1 MSAKSF
7 DQFVCLAGMPRAG
20 STVLA
25 AILSQNPAIH
35 TEGNSPMCQMMW
47 DTYLSYQDRCS
58 REFASNNKNDM
69 LPKIIGQIPHVY
81 YSDAFQVDVSGKD
94 VSGQDLSG
102 NLPVLPVKRT
112 VVDRCRS
119 WTNECNLNMLR
130 SSVDPQIKVI
140 VMDRPLQDVME
151 SYARLFSTNHMGSAL
166 DQVLPQL
173 LGPGTE
179 PVMRAWELVQGL
191 KASNQKTQEV
201 EDRMSL
207 VRWAKERR
215 SVGDLNNEVGELD
228 VSGVDV
234 SGLDVSGGEIQDI
247 SGNKVEP
254 PIDDLRPNFV
264 GSPPSSPKSTVL
276 RTSDFGSNPYKDMFC
291 FVTYDE
297 LVDNPVDTLKRIYAH
312 CGWEPF
318 EHDFDKIVMKN
329 PEDEK
334 VHGLVGQYTVR
345 EKLVKVVGD
354 SSILPDSVLEKIWE
368 IEGKMQ
374 ITV

>member
-1 MSAKSF
+1 MQSKSF

-35 TEGNSPMCQMMW
+35 TEGNSPMCQLMW

-58 REFASNNKNDM
+58 REFASNGKNDM

-81 YSDAFQVDVSGKD
+81 YSDAFEQDVSGKD
-94 VSGQDLSG
+94 LSN
-102 NLPVLPVKRT
+102 NLPELPANIPTNSYVVFRNIIRDPTEQSSSGSFLNKTRI

-151 SYARLFSTNHMGSAL
+151 SYARLFSANHMGSAL

-179 PVMRAWELVQGL
+179 PVMRAWELV
-191 KASNQKTQEV
+191 
-201 EDRMSL
+201 
-207 VRWAKERR
+207 RWAKAV
-215 SVGDLNNEVGELD
+215 SQEVNTGVD
-228 VSGVDV
+228 ASGVDI
-234 SGLDVSGGEIQDI
+234 SGGKIQDI
-247 SGNKVEP
+247 SGNKVES
-254 PIDDLRPNFV
+254 N
-264 GSPPSSPKSTVL
+264 T
-276 RTSDFGSNPYKDMFC
+276 NPYKDMFC

-297 LVDNPVDTLKRIYAH
+297 LLDSPTETLARIYEH

-318 EHDFDKIVMKN
+318 THDFDHIVMKN

-345 EKLVKVVGD
+345 EKLARTICED
-354 SSILPDSVLEKIWE
+354 NILPDSVLEKIWE

>member
-1 MSAKSF
+1 MSTKSF

-20 STVLA
+20 STLLA

-58 REFASNNKNDM
+58 REFASNGKNDM
-69 LPKIIGQIPHVY
+69 LPKIIGQIPHTY
-81 YSDAFQVDVSGKD
+81 YSDISWANIESVVDNTGK
-94 VSGQDLSG
+94 
-102 NLPVLPVKRT
+102 LPVKKV

-130 SSVDPQIKVI
+130 SAVDPQIKVI
-140 VMDRPLQDVME
+140 VMDRSLQQVME
-151 SYARLFSTNHMGSAL
+151 SYARLFSANHMGTAL

-179 PVMRAWELVQGL
+179 PVMRAWELV
-191 KASNQKTQEV
+191 
-201 EDRMSL
+201 
-207 VRWAKERR
+207 RWAK
-215 SVGDLNNEVGELD
+215 GI
-228 VSGVDV
+228 SGVDISMVDV
-234 SGLDVSGGEIQDI
+234 SGQDISGGEIQDA

-254 PIDDLRPNFV
+254 PI
-264 GSPPSSPKSTVL
+264 
-276 RTSDFGSNPYKDMFC
+276 NPYKDMFC

-297 LVDNPVDTLKRIYAH
+297 LVDNPVETLARIYEH

-318 EHDFDKIVMKN
+318 VHDFDHIVMKN

-345 EKLVKVVGD
+345 EKLARTICED
-354 SSILPDSVLEKIWE
+354 SILPDSVLEKIWE
-368 IEGKMQ
+368 IEGKMLV
-374 ITV
+374 TV

>member
-1 MSAKSF
+1 
-7 DQFVCLAGMPRAG
+7 
-20 STVLA
+20 
-25 AILSQNPAIH
+25 
-35 TEGNSPMCQMMW
+35 MCQLMW

-58 REFASNNKNDM
+58 REFASNGKNDM

-81 YSDAFQVDVSGKD
+81 YSDAFPKDLSVKDLSGKD
-94 VSGQDLSG
+94 LSDSDLSCNTMVDNTG
-102 NLPVLPVKRT
+102 KISKKRT

-130 SSVDPQIKVI
+130 SAVDPQIKVI
-140 VMDRPLQDVME
+140 VMDRSLQQVME
-151 SYARLFSTNHMGSAL
+151 SYARLFSANHMGSAL

-179 PVMRAWELVQGL
+179 PVLRAWELVRWSRTISGDANTGL
-191 KASNQKTQEV
+191 DVS
-201 EDRMSL
+201 
-207 VRWAKERR
+207 
-215 SVGDLNNEVGELD
+215 GLD

-234 SGLDVSGGEIQDI
+234 SGLDVSGVDVSGVDVSGLDVSGVDVSGVDISGVDISGVDISGVDISMGELDISGVDI
-247 SGNKVEP
+247 SGNPVEP
-254 PIDDLRPNFV
+254 PI
-264 GSPPSSPKSTVL
+264 
-276 RTSDFGSNPYKDMFC
+276 NPYKDMFC

-297 LVDNPVDTLKRIYAH
+297 LVDNPTETLKRIYAH

-318 EHDFDKIVMKN
+318 VHDFEKIVMKN

-345 EKLVKVVGD
+345 EKLERVAKTD
-354 SSILPDSVLEKIWE
+354 DILPDSVLEKIWE